1 MLIRYWETFKGVMSL
16 LLYSFAFC
24 LVRDFVS
31 WAFCIQ
37 FGFINR
43 IGDVHWSPLRVSKA
57 NVSSVSSIRSDEG
70 LTLETSAVE
79 TLSGDQ
85 FTLIT

>member
-1 MLIRYWETFKGVMSL
+1 MLYFSFSFLTYKELYNWKKGELLIRYLETFTGVMSS

-43 IGDVHWSPLRVSKA
+43 IDEVNWSL
-57 NVSSVSSIRSDEG
+57 
-70 LTLETSAVE
+70 
-79 TLSGDQ
+79 
-85 FTLIT
+85 